1 MRPPELPARP
11 PPAAERRQLTLVF
24 VDLVGSTA
32 LAARLDP
39 EDTREVVAAYQRAV
53 AAELARYEG
62 HVAKFLGDGVL
73 AYFGWPAAHE
83 DDAERAVRAGLAALS
98 AVAGITPADG
108 TRLAAR
114 VGIATGLV
122 VVGDLIGEG
131 SAREEAVV
139 GETPNLAARLQA
151 LAEPGTVVIAER
163 TRQLVGGLFELA
175 DLGSHA
181 VKGLAEPVRA
191 WRVVGEGVAESRF
204 DARQAGA
211 ATLLVG
217 REHELGLLLDRW
229 ARAKDGEGQV
239 VLLSGEAGIGKSRL
253 VRALRERLAGE
264 PHTWLGQFCSPYHAN
279 TALHPVIGLLER
291 AAGLRRE
298 DPTAV
303 QLDKLE
309 AMLGRAVD
317 DAGEAAPVL
326 ADLLGIPAAER
337 YPSLDLSPQQRK
349 ERTFQVLLDQLAGL
363 AAQGPVLALYEDVHW
378 ADATTLELIGR
389 VAERVQ
395 PLPVLALVTSRPGFA
410 PAWAGHGHTTL
421 LSLSRLGRQEGGA
434 MIGRVA
440 GKALPPEVLAQVLAR
455 TDGVPLFVEELTR
468 AVLESGLL
476 RDEGDRYALAGPL
489 PPLAIPSTLQD
500 SLMAR
505 LDRLAPVKEVAQV
518 AAVIGREFAFDLL
531 EAVVPPGG
539 DLRAALDQLV
549 AAELVFRRGEAAYA
563 FKHALVRD
571 AAYESLLRGRRQQL
585 HGRIAAALEE
595 RFPDVAAAQ
604 PELLAQHYAGAG
616 LAEQATCYWLTAAEV
631 GPRTFRERRGGR
643 ARSEAGRCS
652 GRCKPSRS
660 RHGSSWTSRPPRR
673 RAHRR
678 QRLRGAGDRAR
689 LGTGARALPRSWVSG
704 CASSTPSR
712 LVGAHTWPGV
722 SVRGAKAQ
730 ALRRA
735 LSAA

>member
-1 MRPPELPARP
+1 MPSAPSA
-11 PPAAERRQLTLVF
+11 
-24 VDLVGSTA
+24 
-32 LAARLDP
+32 
-39 EDTREVVAAYQRAV
+39 
-53 AAELARYEG
+53 
-62 HVAKFLGDGVL
+62 
-73 AYFGWPAAHE
+73 
-83 DDAERAVRAGLAALS
+83 AGLAALS

-253 VRALRERLAGE
+253 VRALRERLAGRAA
-264 PHTWLGQFCSPYHAN
+264 HLARCQFCSPYHAN

-298 DPTAV
+298 DPTPV

-489 PPLAIPSTLQD
+489 PPLAIPSTLQ
-500 SLMAR
+500 
-505 LDRLAPVKEVAQV
+505 E
-518 AAVIGREFAFDLL
+518 
-531 EAVVPPGG
+531 
-539 DLRAALDQLV
+539 LR
-549 AAELVFRRGEAAYA
+549 
-563 FKHALVRD
+563 
-571 AAYESLLRGRRQQL
+571 
-585 HGRIAAALEE
+585 
-595 RFPDVAAAQ
+595 
-604 PELLAQHYAGAG
+604 
-616 LAEQATCYWLTAAEV
+616 
-631 GPRTFRERRGGR
+631 
-643 ARSEAGRCS
+643 
-652 GRCKPSRS
+652 
-660 RHGSSWTSRPPRR
+660 
-673 RAHRR
+673 
-678 QRLRGAGDRAR
+678 
-689 LGTGARALPRSWVSG
+689 
-704 CASSTPSR
+704 
-712 LVGAHTWPGV
+712 
-722 SVRGAKAQ
+722 
-730 ALRRA
+730 
-735 LSAA
+735 